1 MPLGGLYG
9 SGIETN
15 VRKKL
20 GVALGCIVAS
30 AFMLA
35 PAQASLITPAG
46 SVVTAYGI
54 GVLSLNLGGGL
65 ANFNHPTSKTL
76 YGNSSPAQGTFT
88 QSGATFSGDGILMTN
103 PTPGSSL
110 GLYAEPYG
118 DTTQYLTVQPHGPN
132 ETVTFGNTYTTLGLY
147 WGSMDD
153 YNSIQLFNG
162 TTPLDTIT
170 GTQAALAI
178 PASGAQGLQTDY
190 ANNRFITI
198 SNIDGV
204 GAGFTSIVL
213 NSTSN
218 SFELDN
224 LSWGNN
230 SITGRFSAT
239 PLPPAVTLFSAGLA
253 LLGFAGMRRRKA
265 GAIAGCQATENT
277 PI

>member
-1 MPLGGLYG
+1 MSLGGLYD

-15 VRKKL
+15 VIRKL

-30 AFMLA
+30 AFVLA
-35 PAQASLITPAG
+35 PAKASLVTPAG

-65 ANFNHPTSKTL
+65 ANFNHPKSVTT

-132 ETVTFGNTYTTLGLY
+132 ETVTFGSAYTNLGLY
-147 WGSMDD
+147 WGSMDN
-153 YNSIQLFNG
+153 YNSIEFYNG
-162 TTPLDTIT
+162 TTLLDTVT
-170 GTQAALAI
+170 GTQAALSI
-178 PASGAQGLQTDY
+178 PALSGAQGLQTDY

-198 SNIDGV
+198 SNIDGI
-204 GAGFTSIVL
+204 GASFTSIVL

-230 SITGRFSAT
+230 SITGKFSAT

-265 GAIAGCQATENT
+265 GVIAG
-277 PI
+277 

>member
-1 MPLGGLYG
+1 V
-9 SGIETN
+9 I
-15 VRKKL
+15 RKL

-30 AFMLA
+30 AFVLA
-35 PAQASLITPAG
+35 PANASLITPAN
-46 SVVTAYGI
+46 SVVTAYGV

-65 ANFNHPTSKTL
+65 ANFNSPNSVTL
-76 YGNSSPAQGTFT
+76 YGNTSPAQGTFT

-118 DTTQYLTVQPHGPN
+118 DTTQYLTVKPYGPN

-153 YNSIQLFNG
+153 YNSIQLFDG
-162 TTPLDTIT
+162 TTLLDTIT
-170 GTQAALAI
+170 GTQAALSI

-190 ANNRFITI
+190 ANNRFITV
-198 SNIDGV
+198 SDIDGI

-230 SITGRFSAT
+230 SITNRFSAT
-239 PLPPAVTLFSAGLA
+239 PLPPAVTMFSAGLV
-253 LLGFAGMRRRKA
+253 LLGFAGIRRQKA
-265 GAIAGCQATENT
+265 GVIAG
-277 PI
+277 